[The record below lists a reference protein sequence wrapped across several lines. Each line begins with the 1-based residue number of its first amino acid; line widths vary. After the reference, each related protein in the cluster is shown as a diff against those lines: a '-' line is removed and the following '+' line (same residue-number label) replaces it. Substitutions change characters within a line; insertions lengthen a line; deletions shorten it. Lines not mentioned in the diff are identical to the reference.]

1 MVRLF
6 GQHELGGACQGIET
20 GLGQRAQLEL
30 AIAIREIRKH
40 VERQPV
46 GGFLVERAQYAGA
59 VLVARIKLQPGIG
72 LDRKSVEKGKRV
84 SIRLVLEG
92 RRLSTTKKKK

>member
-46 GGFLVERAQYAGA
+46 GGFLVERAQYAVA
-59 VLVARIKLQPGIG
+59 VLVARITLQQGIG
-72 LDRKSVEKGKRV
+72 LFTAVAPEIAVQQKANAPKDRKSGA
-84 SIRLVLEG
+84 SG
-92 RRLSTTKKKK
+92 T